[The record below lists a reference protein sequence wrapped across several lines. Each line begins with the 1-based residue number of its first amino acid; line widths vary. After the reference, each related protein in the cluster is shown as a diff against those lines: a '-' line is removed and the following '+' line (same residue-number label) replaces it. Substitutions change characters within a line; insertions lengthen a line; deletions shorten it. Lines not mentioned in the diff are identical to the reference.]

1 MLKKKVLPKL
11 FQVPFVKALASHRA
25 SPQKPPQPCV
35 AAYGTGV
42 SPSSK
47 VVSTSAKIL
56 AGAEGVWCSKEE
68 FEEQKT
74 FALQNIRCLNN
85 YSCISIGVTF
95 MTIIYNACDSITY

>member
-95 MTIIYNACDSITY
+95 RTIIYNARDSTTY

>member
-1 MLKKKVLPKL
+1 MLPKL
-11 FQVPFVKALASHRA
+11 FQVPFVKALASHSA

-35 AAYGTGV
+35 VAYGTGV

-74 FALQNIRCLNN
+74 FALQTIRWLNN
-85 YSCISIGVTF
+85 YSCIFHRSYMYDYYI
-95 MTIIYNACDSITY
+95 

>member
-1 MLKKKVLPKL
+1 M
-11 FQVPFVKALASHRA
+11 KALASHSA

-68 FEEQKT
+68 FEEQKP
-74 FALQNIRCLNN
+74 FALQNIHCSNN
-85 YSCISIGVTF
+85 YSCIFYRSY
-95 MTIIYNACDSITY
+95 MCDYYI

>member
-35 AAYGTGV
+35 AVYGTGV

-47 VVSTSAKIL
+47 VVSTSAKIF
-56 AGAEGVWCSKEE
+56 AGAEGVWCSKEKV
-68 FEEQKT
+68 EEQKT